1 MGVAQTALV
10 AVSSVLAAIYSM
22 FTVAVPSPSSD
33 LAFIE
38 SVLFS
43 TSLGDFDQSRI
54 KWRRQQPWFDW
65 TTDSCSVPIIGN
77 EGRSFNFASACRRHD
92 FGYRNLKL
100 LDRRYSCAGLTPESI
115 CDANSWIYGRYW
127 NAQQRSRIDEQF
139 QRDMF
144 ETCATRARTKRVRCE
159 VWAITFFQSVRTI
172 GGP

>member
-43 TSLGDFDQSRI
+43 TSLRDFDQSRI